1 MKRMLIN
8 ASHPEETR
16 VALVD
21 GQKLYDFDLEQRS
34 RAQKKANIYK
44 GRITR
49 LEPSLEA
56 AFVDFGAERHGFL
69 PLKEISREYFIK
81 EGKDVSRAN
90 VRELLREGQEL
101 IVQVEKE
108 ERGNKG
114 AALSTFISLAGRYMV
129 LMPNNPR
136 AGGISR
142 RIEGEERQELKDL
155 LNQLQVEGDMG
166 LIIRTAGMGRSIEEL
181 QTDLDYLQ
189 SIWKAISHAASESS
203 APKLIYQESNVVIR
217 ALRDY
222 LRNDISEVLI
232 DSEPAW
238 QQALDFVQ
246 KVMPHFQ
253 QRIKMYRDTVPLFSR
268 YQIEAQIETAYQRE
282 VKLPSGGALVID
294 PTEALVSIDINS
306 SRSTKGVDIEETALS
321 TNLEAADEIARQLR
335 LRDIGGLIVIDFI
348 DMTPAKNQRAVEERL
363 REALSVDRARIQIG
377 RISRFGLLELS
388 RQRLRPSLEETSG
401 LTCPRCRGTGVIRDM
416 KSLALSILRVIEE
429 EVLKERTAEIRL
441 QAPAAVASFIL
452 NEKRQVL
459 FELEDR
465 SKVRILVLP
474 DPYMETP
481 NYTLIRYRDDQVE
494 DQETATPSY
503 RLVEAILPPE
513 QEPTYANS
521 EPHAE
526 AAVSMIP
533 RSTHVPEIR
542 SEQTP
547 ADAQPKNGFLA
558 WFVNLFGQ
566 KQSDASATTSPTEPA
581 SVAAPATKAIPAN
594 PAQASSSQS
603 VQQRPQRERQA
614 RPDRPQRR
622 SSEQR
627 SAVAQSSSQPAGD
640 TSNPITPPSNR
651 PERPPRQQR
660 PERNT
665 TASAAESTMTTP
677 TASASGETRPA
688 RPPRSAQQKER
699 RERPP
704 RHRDNSV
711 LTEQTVLLQ
720 DNSVPATV
728 TPVQEVAVEHP
739 KPVHELVMTTATV
752 AIEPTASVATENV
765 RTPSPEQPEH
775 TAASQVKTT
784 PDTVV
789 SLNDTVVPSD
799 SGTNTSPV
807 LQADMA
813 VDRPRRAANDPRER
827 RRQQQRS
834 QQDMNP
840 STINHKS
847 ELVQNTAAVE
857 MARSDG
863 TTTGEH
869 SVPTEPSSP
878 AAS

>member
-16 VALVD
+16 VGLVD

-34 RAQKKANIYK
+34 REQKKANIYK

-81 EGKDVSRAN
+81 DGKDSSRAN

-108 ERGNKG
+108 ERGTKG

-189 SIWKAISHAASESS
+189 SIWKAISQAAGESS

-253 QRIKMYRDTVPLFSR
+253 QRIKLYRDTVPLFSR

-348 DMTPAKNQRAVEERL
+348 DMSPAKNQRAVEERL
-363 REALSVDRARIQIG
+363 REALSVDRARIQMG

-416 KSLALSILRVIEE
+416 KSLSLSILRVIEE

-452 NEKRQVL
+452 NEKRQIL

-465 SKVRILVLP
+465 SKVRILILP

-481 NYTLIRYRDDQVE
+481 NYTLMRFRDDQVE
-494 DQETATPSY
+494 DLDSVTPSY
-503 RLVEAILPPE
+503 RLVESILPPE
-513 QEPTYANS
+513 QESAYS
-521 EPHAE
+521 SSIEPRTE

-533 RSTHVPEIR
+533 RSAPTAEPRLEPVPVE
-542 SEQTP
+542 
-547 ADAQPKNGFLA
+547 AQPKNGFFA

-566 KQSDASATTSPTEPA
+566 KQPDA
-581 SVAAPATKAIPAN
+581 AAPAASAQPAVAIPAAKA
-594 PAQASSSQS
+594 PAAAASAPNGTGAQPSS
-603 VQQRPQRERQA
+603 RPQRERQA
-614 RPDRPQRR
+614 RPDRQQRR
-622 SSEQR
+622 PNEQR
-627 SAVAQSSSQPAGD
+627 ASSAQAIDAAGSSAAAS
-640 TSNPITPPSNR
+640 TR
-651 PERPPRQQR
+651 PERPPRQPR
-660 PERNT
+660 PDRT
-665 TASAAESTMTTP
+665 PSAVAPALEVP
-677 TASASGETRPA
+677 TVAGDSVATEPRTA
-688 RPPRSAQQKER
+688 RPPRPAQQRER

-704 RHRDNSV
+704 RQRDTSV
-711 LTEQTVLLQ
+711 LNDQTVLLQ
-720 DNSVPATV
+720 DNTQPTTTHV
-728 TPVQEVAVEHP
+728 VQEASSELPAVKAKLDEAVNRTEVSTLASEPSQATSTEQPGTGSSSTVAVSP
-739 KPVHELVMTTATV
+739 TT
-752 AIEPTASVATENV
+752 
-765 RTPSPEQPEH
+765 TPSEPESSGEQ
-775 TAASQVKTT
+775 KTT
-784 PDTVV
+784 PTNPAEV
-789 SLNDTVVPSD
+789 S
-799 SGTNTSPV
+799 
-807 LQADMA
+807 AE
-813 VDRPRRAANDPRER
+813 RPRRAANDPRER
-827 RRQQQRS
+827 RRQRMPQHHSQPQSTPVVATEAETPARTDTPVVDAPVVISSEAHS
-834 QQDMNP
+834 QQ
-840 STINHKS
+840 T
-847 ELVQNTAAVE
+847 E
-857 MARSDG
+857 
-863 TTTGEH
+863 
-869 SVPTEPSSP
+869 SVPPSSH
-878 AAS
+878 